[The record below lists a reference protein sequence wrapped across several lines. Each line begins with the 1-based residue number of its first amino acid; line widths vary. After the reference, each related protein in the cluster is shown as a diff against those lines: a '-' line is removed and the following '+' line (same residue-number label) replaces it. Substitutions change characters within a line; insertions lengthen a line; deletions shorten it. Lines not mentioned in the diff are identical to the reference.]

1 MKRGCAALYQKPDP
15 RGSISLNNDACQ
27 SCISV
32 VCWDL
37 HLDGLFA
44 MEGCMA
50 DIDYQTSNRRI
61 SWIARQIPG
70 VVFYA
75 KTVLDIITASRLS
88 RKGFYTI
95 EKQIASSAGVIKT
108 LEIVGTNV
116 RVENIL
122 SYKNLISPCVFVG
135 NHMSVLETFILP
147 SFIMPYRKITFVLKK
162 SLTQY
167 PLFRNI
173 IRSLN
178 PIVVD
183 RENPRHDLRKVLE
196 EGLDCLKKNVSVLI
210 FPQTTRSLSFDPKK
224 FNTLGIKLAK
234 RGNVPV
240 IPVAVKTDTWGIGR
254 LFKDIG
260 KIDPT
265 KPVRISFGDP
275 VYIGGNGKQE
285 HQQII
290 DFISS
295 KLNHW
300 K

>member
-1 MKRGCAALYQKPDP
+1 MVKT
-15 RGSISLNNDACQ
+15 
-27 SCISV
+27 
-32 VCWDL
+32 
-37 HLDGLFA
+37 
-44 MEGCMA
+44 
-50 DIDYQTSNRRI
+50 DYQSSNRRVP
-61 SWIARQIPG
+61 WIARQIPG
-70 VVFYA
+70 VVFYT
-75 KTVLDIITASRLS
+75 KTVLDTIAASRHTK
-88 RKGFYTI
+88 KGTYTT
-95 EKQIASSAGVIKT
+95 EKKIASSTSILKT
-108 LEIVGTNV
+108 LEAVGTDV
-116 RVENIL
+116 RVENMA
-122 SYKNLISPCVFVG
+122 SYKRLGSPCVFVG
-135 NHMSVLETFILP
+135 NHMSVLETFLLP
-147 SFIMPYRKITFVLKK
+147 SLIMPYRKITFVLKK

-167 PLFRNI
+167 PVFRNI

-183 RENPRHDLRKVLE
+183 RENPRQDLRKVLE

-234 RGNVPV
+234 RGNVPI
-240 IPVAVKTDTWGIGR
+240 IPVAVKTDAWGIGR
-254 LFKDIG
+254 FLKDLG
-260 KIDPT
+260 KIDPA

-295 KLNHW
+295 KLNQW